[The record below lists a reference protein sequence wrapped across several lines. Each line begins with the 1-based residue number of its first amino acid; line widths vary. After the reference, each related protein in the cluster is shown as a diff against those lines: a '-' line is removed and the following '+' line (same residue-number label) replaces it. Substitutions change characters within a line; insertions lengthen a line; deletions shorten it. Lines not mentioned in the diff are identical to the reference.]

1 MTLPRRRPAEDMRSW
16 LRRLEIARIEGL
28 AEHHEH
34 VANILDKSNGAELT
48 TTMKA
53 EVRAQRAAAQE
64 FRKVLQEMEDATHDD
79 I

>member
-1 MTLPRRRPAEDMRSW
+1 MRAW
-16 LRRLEIARIEGL
+16 LARLEIARIEGL

-34 VANILDKSNGAELT
+34 VADILDKRNGVELT

-64 FRKVLQEMEDATHDD
+64 FRKVLQEMEDAANDD
-79 I
+79 V